1 MSGRPAWKLKV
12 LSAGRQGAS
21 ICMQL
26 SPGLSCEAFAGNYF
40 YAARMHPGQS
50 RYGYLARDS
59 CRMPLNESVTS
70 HAAAE
75 HPHFLSSQRRPPQTS
90 NPSHQSATA
99 ETSEASVQLCQR
111 RRRRRRPD
119 HLITTELHKTPH
131 AALTLKRRCLNIGQS
146 YLTGAAF
153 MCGDIQQRVISLFHP
168 RSLDS
173 LQTQLHTDL

>member
-26 SPGLSCEAFAGNYF
+26 SPGLNYF

-50 RYGYLARDS
+50 KYGYLARDS
-59 CRMPLNESVTS
+59 CRMALNESVTS

-99 ETSEASVQLCQR
+99 ETSEASVQLRQR
-111 RRRRRRPD
+111 RRRRRHCPD
-119 HLITTELHKTPH
+119 HLITTELHKTPQTGTH
-131 AALTLKRRCLNIGQS
+131 AALTVKRRCLNIGQS

-153 MCGDIQQRVISLFHP
+153 LCGDIQQRDNSCKANNE
-168 RSLDS
+168 
-173 LQTQLHTDL
+173 